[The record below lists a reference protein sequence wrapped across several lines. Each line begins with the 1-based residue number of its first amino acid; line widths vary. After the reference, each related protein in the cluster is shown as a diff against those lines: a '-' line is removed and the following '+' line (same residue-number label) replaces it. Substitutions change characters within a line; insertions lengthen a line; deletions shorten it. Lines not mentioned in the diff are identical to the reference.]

1 MIDLTLRELPDPCR
15 SQLTRPV
22 QTDKGGNPEVVKES
36 QKKRGA
42 SVELV
47 DEVIAL
53 ISEWKSS
60 EYRGRTSQPA
70 KLYGAAIGCQRQ
82 RVDD

>member
-1 MIDLTLRELPDPCR
+1 M
-15 SQLTRPV
+15 
-22 QTDKGGNPEVVKES
+22 VKES

-60 EYRGRTSQPA
+60 EYRGRKSQPA
-70 KLYGAAIGCQRQ
+70 KLYGLR
-82 RVDD
+82 